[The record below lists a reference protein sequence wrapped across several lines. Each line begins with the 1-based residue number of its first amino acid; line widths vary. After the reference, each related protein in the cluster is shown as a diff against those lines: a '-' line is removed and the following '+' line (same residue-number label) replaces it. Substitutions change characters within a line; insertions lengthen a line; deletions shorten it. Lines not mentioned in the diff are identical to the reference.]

1 MSATKSA
8 STPEPNS
15 FANFRFALRQRIA
28 DWIFRARFPE
38 AAPVTLIQRRIF
50 ILPSRT
56 GYFFAFVLL
65 LLLLTSINYTLSL
78 GFLLTFLLG
87 GMVSIS
93 MLHTFRNLARLSISP
108 GIVEP
113 IFAGETAQFALVLA
127 NPSMPRFAVGVKRAK
142 VRITDPQFGDVPP
155 DASTTIYIPMA
166 AEKRGRMAV
175 GRLEIFT
182 EYPVGLFHAWS
193 YVDFGSTCLVY
204 PQPDPGAGALPIDA
218 RSKSEGNI
226 PIKGDDDFQSL
237 RTYKPGDTPR
247 QIAWKALARGQGLLV
262 KEFGSMAGSDLWLD
276 YDALVGIDIEQ
287 RLSRLTWWVLEAE
300 RAQLPYGLKLPGKTI
315 APTSGRQHRDA
326 CLEALALFG
335 AE

>member
-1 MSATKSA
+1 MSPS
-8 STPEPNS
+8 PEVPTGFLS
-15 FANFRFALRQRIA
+15 DFRFTLRQRIA
-28 DWIFRARFPE
+28 DWIFRAKFPE
-38 AAPVTLIQRRIF
+38 TAPVKLIQRRIF

-108 GIVEP
+108 GMVDP
-113 IFAGETAQFALVLA
+113 VFAGETAQFALVLS
-127 NPSMPRFAVGVKRAK
+127 NPSMPRFAVGVTRAK
-142 VRITDPQFGDVPP
+142 IRVTVPQFGDIPLN
-155 DASTTIYIPMA
+155 AAATIYIPMA

-193 YVDFGSTCLVY
+193 YVDFGTSCLVY
-204 PQPDPGAGALPIDA
+204 PRPDPGAGALPIDA

-226 PIKGDDDFQSL
+226 PIAGDDDFQSL

-262 KEFGSMAGSDLWLD
+262 KEFGSMTSADLWLD
-276 YDALVGIDIEQ
+276 YDALAGIEVEQ
-287 RLSRLTWWVLEAE
+287 RLSRLTWCVLEAE
-300 RAQLPYGLKLPGKTI
+300 RAQLPYGLKLPGNSI
-315 APTSGRQHRDA
+315 APARGKHHRDA

-335 AE
+335 AA

>member
-1 MSATKSA
+1 MSPS
-8 STPEPNS
+8 PEVPTGFLS
-15 FANFRFALRQRIA
+15 DFRFTLRQRIA
-28 DWIFRARFPE
+28 DWIFRAKFPE
-38 AAPVTLIQRRIF
+38 TAPVKLIQRRIF

-108 GIVEP
+108 GMVDP
-113 IFAGETAQFALVLA
+113 VFAGETAQFALVLS

-142 VRITDPQFGDVPP
+142 IRVTVPQFGDIPLN
-155 DASTTIYIPMA
+155 AAATIYIPMA

-193 YVDFGSTCLVY
+193 YVDFGTSCLVY
-204 PQPDPGAGALPIDA
+204 PRPDPGAGALPIDA

-226 PIKGDDDFQSL
+226 PIAGDDDFQSL

-262 KEFGSMAGSDLWLD
+262 KEFGSMTSADLWLD
-276 YDALVGIDIEQ
+276 YDALARIDVEQ
-287 RLSRLTWWVLEAE
+287 RLSQLTWWVLEAE
-300 RAQLPYGLKLPGKTI
+300 RAQLPYGLKLPGNSI
-315 APTSGRQHRDA
+315 APARGKHHRDA

-335 AE
+335 GA